1 MRRRRRRGVRSWL
14 RRIAIGIAVLLA
26 VVLGG
31 GYVLVDSARPQ
42 TDGTV
47 ALAGI
52 DAPVS
57 ILRDGYGIPRIVATS
72 ERDAYFALGYVHA
85 QDRFFQM
92 EFMRR
97 AGAGRVSEIIG
108 ASALPLDRWMRVL
121 GLYRLAEAALKRL
134 SPPVIESL
142 EAYAR
147 GVNAYLDS
155 HSGLVSVELA
165 LLFATP
171 EKWRPADSL
180 VWARLMGMRLSANS
194 RAETLRA
201 RLSEFLP
208 TERIDEL
215 WPDIARDAPPT
226 VAAPGRP
233 SLFDTLLAHWPEAIA
248 PVTASNVWAVS
259 GSHTETGSPIL
270 ANDPHLGFRAPGLW
284 YLARIETPTL
294 AVAGA
299 TVPGVPMTI
308 LGHNGSIAWG
318 MTTTDSDTQDLFV
331 ERVDP
336 EDPNR
341 YLTPEGSRRFDMRV
355 ERIRVR
361 GGEDV
366 TLAVRSTRHGP
377 VISDVDAKTASIAK
391 PGHVVALAAAALRE
405 DDMTGEAVWRLNRAR
420 TWEDFN
426 AALAHFHAPHQ
437 NVVYADT
444 GGNIGIVA
452 PGRVPV
458 RRSGDGRYPV
468 PGWTGAHD
476 WTGFIPYDALP
487 RLFNPESG
495 RIVNAN
501 HAVVGPDY
509 PYRLGHGDTPPYRT
523 MRIHALLDAG
533 KSRTRA
539 EAGAMQSDAVSL
551 AARELLPLMLGAV
564 RETDSRAAVLARL
577 RGWDGTMD
585 RRRAEPL
592 IFTAWLRALNR
603 RLYGDETG
611 GVFLGLWRLRPVFVR
626 ETLKRNDGW
635 CDDIATP
642 SRESCAEIVAEALD
656 DALAELGTRY
666 GGDPA
671 DWRWGDAHYA
681 HFGHPLFGRL
691 PLIDRLADIRIAADG
706 GAFTVNRGQHRS
718 ARSDTPY
725 ASVHG
730 AGYRAVYD
738 LADLDRS
745 LFVQATGQSGHL
757 TSPHYRD
764 LTPLWRDGEF
774 LTLGSL
780 APDSGEAAS
789 RLILVPRR

>member
-1 MRRRRRRGVRSWL
+1 MRRRRRHRFRSWL
-14 RRIAIGIAVLLA
+14 RRIAAGLAVLVVVVVGGAYLA
-26 VVLGG
+26 VET
-31 GYVLVDSARPQ
+31 ARPQ
-42 TDGTV
+42 TEGTV
-47 ALAGI
+47 ALAGL

-57 ILRDGYGIPRIVATS
+57 ILRDRYGIPRIAAAS
-72 ERDAYFALGYVHA
+72 ERDAYLALGYVHA

-97 AGAGRVSEIIG
+97 AGAGRLSEIVG
-108 ASALPLDRWMRVL
+108 ASTLPLDRWMRVL
-121 GLYRLAEAALKRL
+121 GLYRLAEASLKRL
-134 SPPVIESL
+134 SPPVVDSL
-142 EAYAR
+142 EAYAD
-147 GVNAYLDS
+147 GVNAYLGS

-165 LLFATP
+165 LMFATP

-201 RLSEFLP
+201 RLLEVLP
-208 TERIDEL
+208 TERIDKL
-215 WPDIARDAPPT
+215 WPDIDSDAPPT
-226 VAAPGRP
+226 IAALGKA
-233 SLFDTLLAHWPEAIA
+233 SLFSTLLASWPEEIA

-284 YLARIETPTL
+284 YLARIETPGLTL
-294 AVAGA
+294 AGA

-318 MTTTDSDTQDLFV
+318 LTTTDSDTQDLFV
-331 ERVDP
+331 ERIDP
-336 EDPNR
+336 DNPNR
-341 YLTPEGSRRFDMRV
+341 YLTPDGSRAFDVRV

-361 GGEDV
+361 GGDDV
-366 TLAVRSTRHGP
+366 TLVVRSTRHGP
-377 VISDVDAKTASIAK
+377 VISDVDKKAGSIAE

-405 DDMTGEAVWRLNRAR
+405 DDTTAEAVWRLNRAR
-420 TWEDFN
+420 SWEEFN
-426 AALAHFHAPHQ
+426 AALAFFHAPHQ
-437 NVVYADT
+437 NAVYADT

-452 PGRVPV
+452 PGRVPI
-458 RRSGDGRYPV
+458 RRAGDGRYPV
-468 PGWTGAHD
+468 PGWTGEHD

-487 RLFNPESG
+487 RLLNPANG

-501 HAVVGPDY
+501 HPVVGPDY
-509 PYRLGHGDTPPYRT
+509 PYRLGHGDTPSYRAK
-523 MRIHALLDAG
+523 RIHALLDSGA
-533 KSRTRA
+533 SRTPA
-539 EAGAMQSDAVSL
+539 GAGAMQNDAVSL
-551 AARELLPLMLGAV
+551 AARELLPEMLSKVDETGPRSAV
-564 RETDSRAAVLARL
+564 HARL
-577 RGWDGTMD
+577 RAWDGTMD

-592 IFTAWLRALNR
+592 IFVAWLRALNR

-611 GVFLGLWRLRPVFVR
+611 AVFPDLWRLRPVFVY
-626 ETLKRNDGW
+626 ETLTRGEIW
-635 CDDIATP
+635 CDDTTTP
-642 SRESCAEIVAEALD
+642 SRETCRQVVGYALD
-656 DALAELGTRY
+656 DALSELRARF

-681 HFGHPLFGRL
+681 HFRHPVFGWL
-691 PLIDRLADIRIAADG
+691 PVIDRLADIRVPVDG

-718 ARSDTPY
+718 ARGDAPY

-745 LFVQATGQSGHL
+745 LFIQATGQSGHL

-764 LTPLWRDGEF
+764 LTRLWRDGIF
-774 LTLGSL
+774 LSLGPIAANSGQTASL
-780 APDSGEAAS
+780 
-789 RLILVPRR
+789 LTLVPRR

>member
-1 MRRRRRRGVRSWL
+1 MRRRRRRRFRSWL
-14 RRIAIGIAVLLA
+14 RRIAAGLAVL
-26 VVLGG
+26 VVVVVVGAYL
-31 GYVLVDSARPQ
+31 LVESARPQ
-42 TDGTV
+42 TEGTV
-47 ALAGI
+47 ALAGL

-57 ILRDGYGIPRIVATS
+57 ILRDRHGIPRIVAAS
-72 ERDAYFALGYVHA
+72 ERDAYFALGFVHA

-97 AGAGRVSEIIG
+97 AGAGRLSEIVG
-108 ASALPLDRWMRVL
+108 ASTLPLDRWMRVL

-134 SPPVIESL
+134 SPQVTHSL
-142 EAYAR
+142 EAYAD

-171 EKWRPADSL
+171 ERWRPADSL
-180 VWARLMGMRLSANS
+180 VWGRLMGMRLSGNS

-201 RLSEFLP
+201 RLSELLP
-208 TERIDEL
+208 TERIDEF
-215 WPDIARDAPPT
+215 WPDIAGAAPPT
-226 VAAPGRP
+226 VAVLGRA
-233 SLFDTLLAHWPEAIA
+233 SLFSTLLADWPAAIA

-284 YLARIETPTL
+284 YLARIETPGLTL
-294 AVAGA
+294 AGA

-318 MTTTDSDTQDLFV
+318 LTTADSDTQDLFV
-331 ERVDP
+331 ERIDP
-336 EDPNR
+336 GDPNR
-341 YLTPEGSRRFDMRV
+341 YLTPDGSRPFEVRV
-355 ERIRVR
+355 ERIGVR
-361 GGEDV
+361 GGDDV
-366 TLAVRSTRHGP
+366 TLVVRSTRHGP
-377 VISDVDAKTASIAK
+377 VISDVDGKAGSIAQ

-420 TWEDFN
+420 TWEEFN
-426 AALAHFHAPHQ
+426 AALAFFHAPHQ
-437 NVVYADT
+437 NAVYADT

-452 PGRVPV
+452 PGRVPI
-458 RRSGDGRYPV
+458 RRAGDGLYPV
-468 PGWTGAHD
+468 PGWTGEHD

-487 RLFNPESG
+487 RLLNPANG

-501 HAVVGPDY
+501 HPVVGPDY
-509 PYRLGHGDTPPYRT
+509 PYRLGHGDTPPYRAA
-523 MRIHALLDAG
+523 RIHALLDSG
-533 KSRTRA
+533 GSRTRA
-539 EAGAMQSDAVSL
+539 GAGAMQTDAVSL
-551 AARELLPLMLGAV
+551 AARALLPEMLRTV
-564 RETDSRAAVLARL
+564 RETDPRSVALARL
-577 RGWDGTMD
+577 RRWDGTMD

-592 IFTAWLRALNR
+592 IFVAWLRALNR
-603 RLYGDETG
+603 RIYSDETG
-611 GVFLGLWRLRPVFVR
+611 AVFPDLWRLRPVFVN
-626 ETLKRNDGW
+626 ETLMRGEIW
-635 CDDIATP
+635 CDDTTTP
-642 SRESCAEIVAEALD
+642 SRETCRQVVGDALD
-656 DALAELGTRY
+656 DALSELRARF

-681 HFGHPLFGRL
+681 HFRHPVFGWL
-691 PLIDRLADIRIAADG
+691 PMIDRLADIRVPVDG

-718 ARSDTPY
+718 ARGDAPY

-745 LFVQATGQSGHL
+745 LFIQATGQSGHL

-764 LTPLWRDGEF
+764 LTPLWRDGIF
-774 LTLGSL
+774 LSLGPIAANSR
-780 APDSGEAAS
+780 EAAG
-789 RLILVPRR
+789 LLTLVPRR

>member
-1 MRRRRRRGVRSWL
+1 MRRRRRHRFRSWL
-14 RRIAIGIAVLLA
+14 RRIAAGLAVL
-26 VVLGG
+26 VVVVVGG
-31 GYVLVDSARPQ
+31 AYLLVESARPQ
-42 TDGTV
+42 TEGTI
-47 ALAGI
+47 ALAGL

-57 ILRDGYGIPRIVATS
+57 ILRDRHGIPRIAAAS
-72 ERDAYFALGYVHA
+72 ERDAYFALGFVHA

-97 AGAGRVSEIIG
+97 AGAGRLSEIVG
-108 ASALPLDRWMRVL
+108 ASTLPLDRWMRVL

-134 SPPVIESL
+134 SPQVTHSL
-142 EAYAR
+142 EAYAD

-171 EKWRPADSL
+171 ERWRPADSL
-180 VWARLMGMRLSANS
+180 VWGRLMGMRLSGNS

-201 RLSEFLP
+201 RLSELLP

-215 WPDIARDAPPT
+215 WPDIAGAAPPT
-226 VAAPGRP
+226 VAALGRA
-233 SLFDTLLAHWPEAIA
+233 SLFSTLLADWPAAIA

-284 YLARIETPTL
+284 YLARIETPGLTL
-294 AVAGA
+294 AGA

-318 MTTTDSDTQDLFV
+318 LTTADSDTQDLFV
-331 ERVDP
+331 ERIDP
-336 EDPNR
+336 GDPNR
-341 YLTPEGSRRFDMRV
+341 YLTPDGSRPFEVRV
-355 ERIRVR
+355 ERIGVR
-361 GGEDV
+361 GGDDV
-366 TLAVRSTRHGP
+366 TLVVRSTRHGP
-377 VISDVDAKTASIAK
+377 VISDVDGKAGSIAE

-420 TWEDFN
+420 NWEEFN
-426 AALAHFHAPHQ
+426 AALAFFHAPHQ
-437 NVVYADT
+437 NAVYADT

-452 PGRVPV
+452 PGRVPI
-458 RRSGDGRYPV
+458 RRAGDGRYPV
-468 PGWTGAHD
+468 PGWTGEHD

-487 RLFNPESG
+487 RLLNPANG

-501 HAVVGPDY
+501 HPVGGPDY
-509 PYRLGHGDTPPYRT
+509 PYRLGHGDTPPYRAA
-523 MRIHALLDAG
+523 RIHALLDSG
-533 KSRTRA
+533 GSRTLA
-539 EAGAMQSDAVSL
+539 GAGAMQTDAVSL
-551 AARELLPLMLGAV
+551 AARALLPEMLRTV
-564 RETDSRAAVLARL
+564 RETDPRSVALARL
-577 RGWDGTMD
+577 RRWDGTMD

-592 IFTAWLRALNR
+592 IFVAWLRALNR
-603 RLYGDETG
+603 RLYSDETG
-611 GVFLGLWRLRPVFVR
+611 AVFPDLWRLRPVFVY
-626 ETLKRNDGW
+626 ETLKRGEIW
-635 CDDIATP
+635 CDDTTTP
-642 SRESCAEIVAEALD
+642 SRETCRQVVGDALD
-656 DALAELGTRY
+656 DAFSELRARFGD
-666 GGDPA
+666 DPA

-681 HFGHPLFGRL
+681 HFRHPVFGWL
-691 PLIDRLADIRIAADG
+691 PMIDRLADIRIPVDG

-718 ARSDTPY
+718 ARGDAPY

-745 LFVQATGQSGHL
+745 LFIQATGQSGHL

-764 LTPLWRDGEF
+764 LTPLWRDGIF
-774 LTLGSL
+774 LSLGPIAANSRQ
-780 APDSGEAAS
+780 AAS
-789 RLILVPRR
+789 LLTLVPRR

>member
-1 MRRRRRRGVRSWL
+1 MRRRRRRRFRSWL
-14 RRIAIGIAVLLA
+14 RRIAAGLAVLVVVLVGGAYLA
-26 VVLGG
+26 VET
-31 GYVLVDSARPQ
+31 ARPQ
-42 TDGTV
+42 TEGTV
-47 ALAGI
+47 ALAGL

-57 ILRDGYGIPRIVATS
+57 ILRDRHGIPRIVAAS
-72 ERDAYFALGYVHA
+72 ERDAYFALGFVHA

-97 AGAGRVSEIIG
+97 AGAGRLSEIVG
-108 ASALPLDRWMRVL
+108 ASTLPLDRWMRVL

-134 SPPVIESL
+134 SPQVTHSL
-142 EAYAR
+142 EAYAD

-171 EKWRPADSL
+171 ERWRPADSL
-180 VWARLMGMRLSANS
+180 VWGRLMGMRLSGNS

-201 RLSEFLP
+201 RLSELLP
-208 TERIDEL
+208 TERIDEF
-215 WPDIARDAPPT
+215 WPDIAGAAPPT
-226 VAAPGRP
+226 VAVLGRA
-233 SLFDTLLAHWPEAIA
+233 SLFSTLLADWPAAIA

-284 YLARIETPTL
+284 YLARIETPGLTL
-294 AVAGA
+294 AGA

-318 MTTTDSDTQDLFV
+318 LTTADSDTQDLFV
-331 ERVDP
+331 ERIDP
-336 EDPNR
+336 GDPNR
-341 YLTPEGSRRFDMRV
+341 YLTPDGSRPFEVRV
-355 ERIRVR
+355 ERIGVR
-361 GGEDV
+361 GGDDV
-366 TLAVRSTRHGP
+366 TLVVRSTRHGP
-377 VISDVDAKTASIAK
+377 VISDVDGKAGSIAQ

-420 TWEDFN
+420 TWEEFN
-426 AALAHFHAPHQ
+426 AALAFFHAPHQ
-437 NVVYADT
+437 NAVYADT

-452 PGRVPV
+452 PGRVPI
-458 RRSGDGRYPV
+458 RRAGDGLYPV
-468 PGWTGAHD
+468 PGWTGEHD

-487 RLFNPESG
+487 RLLNPANG

-501 HAVVGPDY
+501 HPVVGPDY
-509 PYRLGHGDTPPYRT
+509 PYRLGHGDTPPYRAA
-523 MRIHALLDAG
+523 RIHALLDSG
-533 KSRTRA
+533 GSRTRA
-539 EAGAMQSDAVSL
+539 GAGAMQTDAVSL
-551 AARELLPLMLGAV
+551 AARALLPEMLRTV
-564 RETDSRAAVLARL
+564 RETDPRSVALARL
-577 RGWDGTMD
+577 RRWDGTMD

-592 IFTAWLRALNR
+592 IFVAWLRALNR
-603 RLYGDETG
+603 HIYSDETG
-611 GVFLGLWRLRPVFVR
+611 AVFPDLWRLRPVFVN
-626 ETLKRNDGW
+626 ETLMRGEIW
-635 CDDIATP
+635 CDDTTTP
-642 SRESCAEIVAEALD
+642 SRETCRQVVGDALD
-656 DALAELGTRY
+656 DALSELRARF

-681 HFGHPLFGRL
+681 HFRHPVFGWL
-691 PLIDRLADIRIAADG
+691 PMIDRLADIRVPVDG

-718 ARSDTPY
+718 ARGDAPY

-745 LFVQATGQSGHL
+745 LFIQATGQSGHL

-764 LTPLWRDGEF
+764 LTPLWRDGIF
-774 LTLGSL
+774 LSLGPIAANSR
-780 APDSGEAAS
+780 EAAG
-789 RLILVPRR
+789 LLTLVPRR

>member
-1 MRRRRRRGVRSWL
+1 MRRRRRRRFRSWL
-14 RRIAIGIAVLLA
+14 RRIAAGLAVL
-26 VVLGG
+26 VVVVVGG
-31 GYVLVDSARPQ
+31 AYLLVESARPQ
-42 TDGTV
+42 TEGTV
-47 ALAGI
+47 ALAGL

-57 ILRDGYGIPRIVATS
+57 ILRDRHGIPRIVAAS
-72 ERDAYFALGYVHA
+72 ERDAYFALGFVHA

-97 AGAGRVSEIIG
+97 AGAGRLSEIVG
-108 ASALPLDRWMRVL
+108 ASTLPLDRWMRVL

-134 SPPVIESL
+134 SPQVTHSL
-142 EAYAR
+142 EAYAD

-171 EKWRPADSL
+171 ERWRPADSL
-180 VWARLMGMRLSANS
+180 VWGRLMGMRLSGNS

-201 RLSEFLP
+201 RLSELLP
-208 TERIDEL
+208 TERIDEF
-215 WPDIARDAPPT
+215 WPDIAGAAPPT
-226 VAAPGRP
+226 VAVLGRA
-233 SLFDTLLAHWPEAIA
+233 SLFSTLLADWPAAIA

-284 YLARIETPTL
+284 YLARIETPGLTL
-294 AVAGA
+294 AGA

-318 MTTTDSDTQDLFV
+318 LTTADSDTQDLFV
-331 ERVDP
+331 ERIDP
-336 EDPNR
+336 GDPNR
-341 YLTPEGSRRFDMRV
+341 YLTPDGSRPFEVRV
-355 ERIRVR
+355 ERIGVR
-361 GGEDV
+361 GGDDV
-366 TLAVRSTRHGP
+366 TLVVRSTRHGP
-377 VISDVDAKTASIAK
+377 VISDVDGKAGSIAQ

-420 TWEDFN
+420 SWEEFN
-426 AALAHFHAPHQ
+426 AALAFFHAPHQ
-437 NVVYADT
+437 NAVYADT

-452 PGRVPV
+452 PGRVPI
-458 RRSGDGRYPV
+458 RRAGDGLYPV
-468 PGWTGAHD
+468 PGWTGEHD

-487 RLFNPESG
+487 RLLNPANG

-501 HAVVGPDY
+501 HPVVGPDY
-509 PYRLGHGDTPPYRT
+509 PYRLGHGDTPPYRAA
-523 MRIHALLDAG
+523 RIHALLDSG
-533 KSRTRA
+533 GSRTRA
-539 EAGAMQSDAVSL
+539 GAGAMQTDAVSL
-551 AARELLPLMLGAV
+551 AARALLPEMLRTV
-564 RETDSRAAVLARL
+564 RETDPRSVALARL
-577 RGWDGTMD
+577 RRWDGTMD

-592 IFTAWLRALNR
+592 IFVAWLRALNR
-603 RLYGDETG
+603 RIYSDETG
-611 GVFLGLWRLRPVFVR
+611 AVFPDLWRLRPVFVN
-626 ETLKRNDGW
+626 ETLMRGEIW
-635 CDDIATP
+635 CDDTTTP
-642 SRESCAEIVAEALD
+642 SRETCRQVVGDALD
-656 DALAELGTRY
+656 DALSELRARF

-681 HFGHPLFGRL
+681 HFRHPVFGWL
-691 PLIDRLADIRIAADG
+691 PMIDRLADIRVPVDG

-718 ARSDTPY
+718 ARGDAPY

-745 LFVQATGQSGHL
+745 LFIQATGQSGHL

-764 LTPLWRDGEF
+764 LTPLWRDGIF
-774 LTLGSL
+774 LSLGPIAANSR
-780 APDSGEAAS
+780 EAAG
-789 RLILVPRR
+789 LLTLVPRR

>member
-1 MRRRRRRGVRSWL
+1 MRRRRRRRFRSWL
-14 RRIAIGIAVLLA
+14 RRIAAGLAVL
-26 VVLGG
+26 VVVVVGG
-31 GYVLVDSARPQ
+31 AYLLVESARPQ
-42 TDGTV
+42 TEGTV
-47 ALAGI
+47 ALAGL

-57 ILRDGYGIPRIVATS
+57 ILRDRHGIPRIVAAN
-72 ERDAYFALGYVHA
+72 ERDAYFALGFVHA

-97 AGAGRVSEIIG
+97 AGAGRLSEIVG
-108 ASALPLDRWMRVL
+108 ASTLPLDRWMRVL

-134 SPPVIESL
+134 SPQVTHSL
-142 EAYAR
+142 EAYAD

-171 EKWRPADSL
+171 ERWRPADSL
-180 VWARLMGMRLSANS
+180 VWGRLMGMRLSGNS

-201 RLSEFLP
+201 RLSELLP
-208 TERIDEL
+208 TERIDEF
-215 WPDIARDAPPT
+215 WPDIAGAAPPT
-226 VAAPGRP
+226 VAVLGRA
-233 SLFDTLLAHWPEAIA
+233 SLFSTLLADWPAAIA

-284 YLARIETPTL
+284 YLARIETPGLTL
-294 AVAGA
+294 AGA

-318 MTTTDSDTQDLFV
+318 LTTADSDTQDLFV
-331 ERVDP
+331 ERIDP
-336 EDPNR
+336 GDPNR
-341 YLTPEGSRRFDMRV
+341 YLTPDGSRPFEVRV
-355 ERIRVR
+355 ERIGVR
-361 GGEDV
+361 GGDDV
-366 TLAVRSTRHGP
+366 TLVVRSTRHGP
-377 VISDVDAKTASIAK
+377 VISDVDGKAGSIAQ

-420 TWEDFN
+420 SWEEFN
-426 AALAHFHAPHQ
+426 AALAFFHAPHQ
-437 NVVYADT
+437 NAVYADT

-452 PGRVPV
+452 PGRVPI
-458 RRSGDGRYPV
+458 RRAGDGLYPV
-468 PGWTGAHD
+468 PGWTGEHD

-487 RLFNPESG
+487 RLLNPANG

-501 HAVVGPDY
+501 HPVVGPDY
-509 PYRLGHGDTPPYRT
+509 PYRLGHGDTPPYRAA
-523 MRIHALLDAG
+523 RIHALLDSG
-533 KSRTRA
+533 GSRTRA
-539 EAGAMQSDAVSL
+539 GAGAMQTDAVSL
-551 AARELLPLMLGAV
+551 AARALLPEMLRTV
-564 RETDSRAAVLARL
+564 RETDPRSVALARL
-577 RGWDGTMD
+577 RRWDGTMD

-592 IFTAWLRALNR
+592 IFVAWLRALNR
-603 RLYGDETG
+603 RLYSDETG
-611 GVFLGLWRLRPVFVR
+611 AVFPDLWRLRPVFVN
-626 ETLKRNDGW
+626 ETLMRGEIW
-635 CDDIATP
+635 CDDTTTP
-642 SRESCAEIVAEALD
+642 SRETCRQVVGDALD
-656 DALAELGTRY
+656 DALSELRARF

-681 HFGHPLFGRL
+681 HFRHPVFGWL
-691 PLIDRLADIRIAADG
+691 PMIDRLADIRVPVDG

-718 ARSDTPY
+718 ARGDAPY

-745 LFVQATGQSGHL
+745 LFIQATGQSGHL

-764 LTPLWRDGEF
+764 LTPLWRDGIF
-774 LTLGSL
+774 LSLGPIAANSR
-780 APDSGEAAS
+780 EAAG
-789 RLILVPRR
+789 LLTLVPRR